1 MEAGSRLP
9 SRVRSE
15 RRRRRKGSGQSGGG
29 GRGRSDRAKNRREGA
44 AGSRWRLGVLA
55 FVFTGFLAL
64 LFIRLWFVQLAVG
77 AEWALQADLNI
88 VSVDSVAAPRGNIV
102 DRTGFLLATSEPRL
116 IIEVDRAVLP
126 VEVEDDVIQRLAAI
140 LDASPVEVRGEVER
154 AGSGQ
159 TAALTGFEVDPDTA
173 YLVLEQRAN
182 LPGVTVQTL
191 PVRGYLQGG
200 LMGHVLGHIG
210 LPSLDDL
217 EDQPWLDSNTPVGKL
232 GVELEYDDFLQGTPG
247 RIAYRVNPDGDILE
261 EVGSL
266 DPVQGSTLWL
276 TLDAAAQTVV
286 EGVLVEAIDL
296 ANLLKEE
303 QEQENPDR
311 AVLPAERAAA
321 VVMEIETGAVLAMA
335 SYPTFEPQAFVGGI
349 DVATFEELSSRR
361 AFNNLVIQGLK
372 PPASTFKAVP
382 YVAALEE
389 DIFPDGVSSPE
400 ETIECSPQLAADFVD
415 ASQLVWRNWTYP
427 AADGRQNLHDAFQRS
442 CNIYFWEIAL
452 SIWRRYARTEQEG
465 IIQEWARSF
474 GFGRDTQVDL
484 PFENEG
490 ILGDRQ
496 LFEDWRQNQPWRV
509 RREGWQGGDLMNL
522 VVGQGAVLSTP
533 LQLAVTYASIMNG
546 GVVVQP
552 RVADRL
558 ESPEGDRVRTLER
571 RVLRTVDIRPETVAS
586 LRADLAA
593 VVSSGT
599 ARQAFEGMG
608 TLASLVGGKTGTAQA
623 FTDQDG
629 VFHDA
634 TAWFV
639 GVAPIDDPRWVVVV
653 MVDEGGSGGA
663 VAAPAARAVFQ
674 HLFGVGVTPLA
685 AGEDTER

>member
-1 MEAGSRLP
+1 MTAAGGLP
-9 SRVRSE
+9 PPRDPPP
-15 RRRRRKGSGQSGGG
+15 RRRKRPERSGGL
-29 GRGRSDRAKNRREGA
+29 GRSDREDRRREGA
-44 AGSRWRLGVLA
+44 VRFRWRLGALA
-55 FVFTGFLAL
+55 LVFTGCLAL

-77 AEWALQADLNI
+77 AEWARQADLNI
-88 VSVDSVAAPRGNIV
+88 VSVDSIAAPRGDIV
-102 DRTGFLLATSEPRL
+102 DRRGFLLATSEPRL

-126 VEVEDDVIQRLAAI
+126 VEVEDDVIQRLAAV
-140 LDASPVEVRGEVER
+140 LGAAPAAVREEVER
-154 AGSGQ
+154 AGSGL
-159 TAALTGFEVDPDTA
+159 TAPLTGFEIDADTA
-173 YLVLEQRAN
+173 YLVSEQRAV
-182 LPGVTVQTL
+182 LPGVTVRTL
-191 PVRGYLQGG
+191 PVRGYLRGG

-217 EDQPWLDSNTPVGKL
+217 ENQPWLDSNTPVGKL
-232 GVELEYDDFLQGTPG
+232 GVELEYDEYLQGAPG
-247 RIAYRVNPDGDILE
+247 RVAYRVNPDGDILE

-266 DPVQGSTLWL
+266 EPVQGSTLWL
-276 TLDAAAQTVV
+276 TLDAITQEVV

-303 QEQENPDR
+303 QRRENPDR
-311 AVLPAERAAA
+311 QVPPAERAAA

-335 SYPTFEPQAFVGGI
+335 SHPTFEPQAFVGGI
-349 DVATFEELSSRR
+349 DVAAFEELSSLR

-372 PPASTFKAVP
+372 PPASTFKAVT
-382 YVAALEE
+382 YVSALEE
-389 DIFPDGVSSPE
+389 DIFPQGVASPE

-427 AADGRQNLHDAFQRS
+427 EGDGRQNLHDAFRRS

-452 SIWRRYARTEQEG
+452 SIWNRFARTEQEG

-474 GFGRDTQVDL
+474 GFGRNTQIDL

-496 LFEDWRQNQPWRV
+496 LFEEWRQNQPWRV

-522 VVGQGAVLSTP
+522 AVGQGPVLSTP
-533 LQLAVTYASIMNG
+533 LQLAVAYASILNG
-546 GVVVQP
+546 GVVIQP

-558 ESPEGDRVRTLER
+558 ESPEGGRVRTLER

-593 VVSSGT
+593 VVASGT
-599 ARQAFEGMG
+599 ARRAFEDMG
-608 TLASLVGGKTGTAQA
+608 PLASQVGGKTGTAQA

-639 GVAPIDDPRWVVVV
+639 GAAPIGDPRWVVAV

-674 HLFGVGVTPLA
+674 HLFGAAVTPLA